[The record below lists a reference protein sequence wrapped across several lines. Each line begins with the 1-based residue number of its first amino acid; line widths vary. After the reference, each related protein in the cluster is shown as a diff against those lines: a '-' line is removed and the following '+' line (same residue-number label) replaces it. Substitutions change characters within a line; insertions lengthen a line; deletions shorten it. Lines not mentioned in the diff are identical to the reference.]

1 MRGCVLWSGV
11 RVGLAATLLVT
22 AGAATGV
29 LAQGTAK
36 AMDDLPSSKQLGA
49 VPGSPQRVNSEPV
62 SMAVSPDGRYVVTV
76 NAGYGTF
83 ESKYEQS
90 LAVMDTRTGRVV
102 DFPDERTATTGK
114 QTLYSGL
121 AFSGD
126 GRHLYASMA
135 SLTDPTGS
143 DKGDVGNGIVVYR
156 FDAGKITPERLIPIG
171 LQKLEGARRTKLVG
185 GKDGAMGVPYP
196 AAIAVVERVDKRIGE
211 LGLRYTAIEQQLL
224 VADNL
229 SDDVLLMN
237 AAMGWV
243 EKRFDLSETD
253 AVPGTYPVAVAVS
266 KDGARGFVALWN
278 SSEVVELDL
287 VNGTVGRRL
296 ALLKPSDPVKPGTH
310 PCALEMSPD
319 GKTLYVALANRDA
332 VAAVDISGGTS
343 QLSESRRATPA
354 SKDRSPGT
362 PTGAPKYPTHDDRT
376 VMNGAPNSSK
386 SPSSPKFAV
395 KGYYDMRLPGQSY
408 FGAEPVALAVSADGS
423 RLYAANMGS
432 DAVAVIDTR
441 KLTAAAAKQGMV
453 EPVGFIPTE
462 WMPMSLA
469 LVPTHRD
476 KAAMDGAPGNI
487 GRGTGKSEKLYIATD
502 KGRGT
507 GPNNFAQRVT
517 ATAIPKTKQ
526 EFTYI
531 ATLLYGSLAAVD
543 VGAVDLKAATAE
555 VMQSN
560 RMRAAAERIEFAA
573 NGSASANTKAEAD
586 SSANTPASTNRS
598 PGTPSALRNDK
609 KNYGD
614 DKQRSGDDNQGAGPI
629 KHVIYIIKENRT
641 YDQLFGDLKQNGRP
655 VGNGD
660 AGLAMYGESVTPN
673 QHKLALQFGVL
684 DNFFDSGEVSGDG
697 HEWSNAA
704 ISTDYNEKTWQQQ
717 YRNAQRTYDYEG
729 VVSNGYPLLQ
739 KIADVNEPAS
749 GYMWGNA
756 EAHGRTHYNFGEFI
770 SSTFCD
776 MKKSGSMQEGPLLES
791 VKCARVAIQKG
802 EAIPAEWG
810 GGVSRWPWAI
820 PLLAGNVATKPELVG
835 HFAAESPDFN
845 LRVPDQIRAEV
856 FLRHFAGWVRER
868 AAGKDTMPN
877 YITVRLGDDHT
888 AGTTVGG
895 PTPKASVADND
906 LAVGRVVDAVSHSA
920 YWEDTAIFIL
930 EDDAQNGADHVDAH
944 RSLALV
950 VSKYSPRAVGG
961 GAFVDSHFYT
971 TVSVVRTMETLL
983 GLPPMNNND
992 ALAPLMGPM
1001 FTGPGDQRPF
1011 AADYANRENGLIYT
1025 ANAKTAVGARES
1037 AKMDFT
1043 HADRADASK
1052 LNVILWRDAMGDAA
1066 VPAQL
1071 TEKQK
1076 RAKKDDDD

>member
-1 MRGCVLWSGV
+1 
-11 RVGLAATLLVT
+11 
-22 AGAATGV
+22 
-29 LAQGTAK
+29 
-36 AMDDLPSSKQLGA
+36 
-49 VPGSPQRVNSEPV
+49 
-62 SMAVSPDGRYVVTV
+62 MAVSPDGRYVVTV

-90 LAVMDTRTGRVV
+90 LAVMDTRTGKLV
-102 DFPDERTATTGK
+102 DYPDERTATTGK
-114 QTLYSGL
+114 QTFYSGL

-143 DKGDVGNGIVVYR
+143 EKGDVGNGIAVYG

-171 LQKLEGARRTKLVG
+171 LQKLAGTRRSKLIG
-185 GKDGAMGVPYP
+185 GVDGTMGVPYP
-196 AAIAVVERVDKRIGE
+196 AAITVVPDDAAQAFMGGDNISISGWH
-211 LGLRYTAIEQQLL
+211 LIL

-229 SDDVLLMN
+229 SDDVLMLDADSGKMLS
-237 AAMGWV
+237 
-243 EKRFDLSETD
+243 RFDLSESD
-253 AVPGTYPVAVAVS
+253 AVPSTYPVALAVS
-266 KDGARGFVALWN
+266 KEGRRRAYVALWN
-278 SSEVVELDL
+278 ASEVVELDL
-287 VNGTVGRRL
+287 VNGKVGRKL
-296 ALLKPSDPVKPGTH
+296 ALLKPSDLVKPGSH
-310 PCALEMSPD
+310 PCAMEISPD
-319 GKTLYVALANRDA
+319 GETLYVALANRDA
-332 VAAVDISGGTS
+332 VVAIDISGGN
-343 QLSESRRATPA
+343 AG
-354 SKDRSPGT
+354 KDRGQA
-362 PTGAPKYPTHDDRT
+362 GLVGYRAPK
-376 VMNGAPNSSK
+376 
-386 SPSSPKFAV
+386 FEV
-395 KGYYDMRLPGQSY
+395 KGYFDTRLPGQSY

-441 KLTAAAAKQGMV
+441 KLTAGAAKQGMV

-469 LVPTHRD
+469 VVPPTHGD
-476 KAAMDGAPGNI
+476 KAAMNGAPNTSQVSEARPGAPGL
-487 GRGTGKSEKLYIATD
+487 GAGEKLFIATD

-555 VMQSN
+555 VMAAN
-560 RMRAAAERIEFAA
+560 RMKAAAERIQFA
-573 NGSASANTKAEAD
+573 GGGE
-586 SSANTPASTNRS
+586 R
-598 PGTPSALRNDK
+598 
-609 KNYGD
+609 
-614 DKQRSGDDNQGAGPI
+614 I

-641 YDQLFGDLKQNGRP
+641 YDQVFGDLKQNGRP

-729 VVSNGYPLLQ
+729 VVADGYPLLQ

-835 HFAAESPDFN
+835 HFAAETPDFN

-983 GLPPMNNND
+983 ELPPMNNND